1 MAGKGGGAWK
11 VAYADFVTAMMAFF
25 LVMWIVA
32 QSDQVKQAIAH
43 HFNDPFARES
53 EEEGTAHQKPP
64 RHPAP
69 ARTTKHPEHEKE
81 AGGSHSVLLNSHGGE
96 RTSIGAVV
104 HFADDSAELDAEARR
119 RLAELA
125 PLVVGKPQKLELR
138 GHTSRRP
145 LPPDS
150 PFADHWDLSYRRCL
164 AVMQELEKLGVPPQ
178 RIRLSQVAGFEPPAA
193 PDSQLPGGG
202 YARVEVTLLAE
213 TVGTRVSQGS
223 AEKPPKTSKTVWSAA
238 EHEGPASKVSTDQSP
253 YASDAPAGTSGHPN
267 RSYTTPSKSHGETG
281 HSHSSAGR
289 DHSSSP
295 GEAQP
300 SNVKGHKAA
309 QEPAHGH

>member
-53 EEEGTAHQKPP
+53 DEEGTAHQKPP
-64 RHPAP
+64 KHPAP

-81 AGGSHSVLLNSHGGE
+81 AGGSHSVLLTSHGGD
-96 RTSIGAVV
+96 RTSIGTVV
-104 HFADDSAELDAEARR
+104 HFADDSADLDAEAKR

-125 PLVVGKPQKLELR
+125 PLLVGKPQKLELR

-150 PFADHWDLSYRRCL
+150 PFSDHWDLAYRRCL
-164 AVMQELEKLGVPPQ
+164 AVMHELGNLGIPPH
-178 RIRLSQVAGFEPPAA
+178 RFRLSQVAGFEPLAA

-213 TVGTRVSQGS
+213 TVGSKVSQGA
-223 AEKPPKTSKTVWSAA
+223 AEKPPRNSKKAPPA
-238 EHEGPASKVSTDQSP
+238 PAHHGPTDESSSQSP
-253 YASDAPAGTSGHPN
+253 PKPNTHDTHGDASGHAGRGTPPSSPHAGTP
-267 RSYTTPSKSHGETG
+267 
-281 HSHSSAGR
+281 
-289 DHSSSP
+289 
-295 GEAQP
+295 
-300 SNVKGHKAA
+300 KGH
-309 QEPAHGH
+309 